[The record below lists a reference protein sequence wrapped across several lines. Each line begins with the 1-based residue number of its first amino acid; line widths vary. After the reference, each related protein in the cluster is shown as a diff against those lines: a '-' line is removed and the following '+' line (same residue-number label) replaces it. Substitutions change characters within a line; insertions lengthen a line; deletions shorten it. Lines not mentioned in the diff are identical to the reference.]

1 MEQIP
6 EGGYNLIIFI
16 VIAITMFIV
25 LKWPKKK

>member
-16 VIAITMFIV
+16 VIAITMFVV
-25 LKWPKKK
+25 LKWKK